1 MKNKWCLFVVFY
13 VSFHACL
20 CAETLRLV
28 NLVYRH
34 GDRSPIEIFP
44 KDVNQIEKWPQGLG
58 WLSKIGMKQHYALGQ
73 LLKTRYIDTGFMKEE
88 YRRYEISIESSDED
102 RCLMSAYSNLAGMYP
117 PDDDQKFNHD
127 IPWQPIPV
135 HTRPAYEDNM
145 LNMGEACP
153 RYDELLEKTM
163 ETFAIQEEEKR
174 NKMFY
179 QYLGNVSGWDHENIS
194 NIWRIA
200 DTLYCEKSHNLTVNT
215 WADQKWNNTQTVFE
229 KLRKLENFQFTLLY
243 NGSEMSM
250 LKGGPL
256 LGRYIENMKNK
267 MQFLNVA
274 TRMYM
279 YSGHDTTVAA
289 LLSALGLFND
299 VSPQYTATVVVEL
312 HEDPSKSFYVN
323 IFYKNQTYND
333 KFVPLTLPGCAFD
346 CPFDQFVKLT
356 KGAVPTDW
364 KRQCGYPEP
373 KGKSGSSGL
382 STGWIVSIGLTGLL
396 VVVLVV
402 GITCVVKEQRKH
414 ANMPYGRFDV
424 SS

>member
-58 WLSKIGMKQHYALGQ
+58 WLSK

-135 HTRPAYEDNM
+135 HTRPAYEDN
-145 LNMGEACP
+145 
-153 RYDELLEKTM
+153 
-163 ETFAIQEEEKR
+163 
-174 NKMFY
+174 MFY

-250 LKGGPL
+250 LKG
-256 LGRYIENMKNK
+256 
-267 MQFLNVA
+267 
-274 TRMYM
+274 
-279 YSGHDTTVAA
+279 
-289 LLSALGLFND
+289 
-299 VSPQYTATVVVEL
+299 
-312 HEDPSKSFYVN
+312 
-323 IFYKNQTYND
+323 
-333 KFVPLTLPGCAFD
+333 GCAFD